1 MKSFLA
7 NVVHQIRNNS
17 LLYQSLFTQKTVFY
31 QQKMHFL
38 LQETLRCLNE
48 EFTDQKTLENQE
60 IVLSLLKEHYS
71 VQHVIDPVLNLL
83 THYSNDLIN
92 LDPATTNRH
101 ELEQRVQ
108 KLSSFLSHWKNILIQ
123 NNGDYKVIIRG
134 QYDYILSD
142 MDTLWTFL
150 EGVQERVRTNQ
161 SLANLEDK
169 IDKAVKAADDNIL
182 RLTYLKSNLSEIDV
196 SEEEA
201 DQLMVTYS
209 DLQIALITLST
220 TIDENQNNMNLTHF

>member
-1 MKSFLA
+1 MFFFENKS
-7 NVVHQIRNNS
+7 N
-17 LLYQSLFTQKTVFY
+17 
-31 QQKMHFL
+31 
-38 LQETLRCLNE
+38 
-48 EFTDQKTLENQE
+48 
-60 IVLSLLKEHYS
+60 
-71 VQHVIDPVLNLL
+71 
-83 THYSNDLIN
+83 
-92 LDPATTNRH
+92 
-101 ELEQRVQ
+101 
-108 KLSSFLSHWKNILIQ
+108 WKNILIQ
-123 NNGDYKVIIRG
+123 NNGDYKVVIRG

-196 SEEEA
+196 SEEKA